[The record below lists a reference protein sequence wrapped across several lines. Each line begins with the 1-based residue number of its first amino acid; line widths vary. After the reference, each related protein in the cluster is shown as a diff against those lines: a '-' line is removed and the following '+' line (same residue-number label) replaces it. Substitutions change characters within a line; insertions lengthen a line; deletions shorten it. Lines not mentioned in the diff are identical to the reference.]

1 MGVVVP
7 PPPPS
12 KKTFSQET
20 WNVFR
25 TILKRERLW
34 EGITVVGE
42 ELVIQ
47 RVREQ
52 VGGFQ
57 NVATCRYILGF

>member
-1 MGVVVP
+1 MGRDHR
-7 PPPPS
+7 S
-12 KKTFSQET
+12 G
-20 WNVFR
+20 R
-25 TILKRERLW
+25 
-34 EGITVVGE
+34 E

>member
-1 MGVVVP
+1 MGRDHR
-7 PPPPS
+7 S
-12 KKTFSQET
+12 
-20 WNVFR
+20 
-25 TILKRERLW
+25 
-34 EGITVVGE
+34 GCE

-57 NVATCRYILGF
+57 NCSYMQVYFRVLPTRLTGEG